1 MHEEKRC
8 MHGARTGVLAAVP
21 AWSNS
26 PLLIEL
32 NWSGELLNH
41 ARAATGSIGPSEFGE
56 APSGLARI
64 RRARRATQPGS
75 MPENGSSEAIG
86 RVEKMVKGERRRGAI
101 LARCLSGLV

>member
-1 MHEEKRC
+1 M
-8 MHGARTGVLAAVP
+8 L
-21 AWSNS
+21 SNS

-41 ARAATGSIGPSEFGE
+41 APAWGGNWLRQASEVGE

-64 RRARRATQPGS
+64 RRARRATQPGN

-86 RVEKMVKGERRRGAI
+86 RVEKMVKEEMGERRRGAI